1 MLIDDYLCLEISHC
15 SQFIYFMDSNCN
27 LVIYVYNTHITI
39 KQNLDNPADSLLK
52 KNRNHS
58 KLLSTLM
65 NKAKIALH
73 KWVREGSPQPWEM
86 KKG

>member
-1 MLIDDYLCLEISHC
+1 MLIDDYLCLEIRHS

-27 LVIYVYNTHITI
+27 PVIYLYNTHVTT
-39 KQNLDNPADSLLK
+39 KKNLDNLADTLLK
-52 KNRNHS
+52 KNHNHS

-73 KWVREGSPQPWEM
+73 KWVREGRPQPWEM
-86 KKG
+86 KRG